1 MSLKLRRINYYLKFN
16 RQGILIR
23 LHGGYK
29 VKSEDKPIK
38 NILGEYWN
46 IRLKC
51 NFKLKLQL

>member
-1 MSLKLRRINYYLKFN
+1 LKFN

-29 VKSEDKPIK
+29 VKSEDKSIK